1 MVRETHFRKLC
12 TKELQIDFGLIVLLY
27 SAMNI
32 NIFFSSYDVI
42 QKQFYFQIS
51 MNVNNLEIT
60 MATFALNPIQFVSI
74 PLVPTNV
81 SNQNLTFNTVTGF
94 VKFCPKITILSCF
107 LNLGNCIH

>member
-1 MVRETHFRKLC
+1 MFLKFLGKLSNHYYNRTTDRLWTHCAVVFRN
-12 TKELQIDFGLIVLLY
+12 EY
-27 SAMNI
+27 N
-32 NIFFSSYDVI
+32 FFSYDVI

-81 SNQNLTFNTVTGF
+81 SNQNL
-94 VKFCPKITILSCF
+94 P
-107 LNLGNCIH
+107 

>member
-1 MVRETHFRKLC
+1 MSETHF
-12 TKELQIDFGLIVLLY
+12 TKSNTIELQIDFGPIVLLY

-32 NIFFSSYDVI
+32 NIFSSYDVI

-81 SNQNLTFNTVTGF
+81 SNQNL
-94 VKFCPKITILSCF
+94 P
-107 LNLGNCIH
+107 

>member
-1 MVRETHFRKLC
+1 MFLKFLGILKKYDCNRTTDRLWPHCAVLFRNEYK
-12 TKELQIDFGLIVLLY
+12 F
-27 SAMNI
+27 
-32 NIFFSSYDVI
+32 FFSSYDVI

-81 SNQNLTFNTVTGF
+81 SNQNL
-94 VKFCPKITILSCF
+94 P
-107 LNLGNCIH
+107 

>member
-1 MVRETHFRKLC
+1 
-12 TKELQIDFGLIVLLY
+12 
-27 SAMNI
+27 
-32 NIFFSSYDVI
+32 
-42 QKQFYFQIS
+42 

-94 VKFCPKITILSCF
+94 VKFCPKIRYTF
-107 LNLGNCIH
+107 LPSKSLKSRSLIICIKAFSLCLAFIPFNRTKKGFLIFGQIWKI

>member
-1 MVRETHFRKLC
+1 
-12 TKELQIDFGLIVLLY
+12 
-27 SAMNI
+27 
-32 NIFFSSYDVI
+32 
-42 QKQFYFQIS
+42 

-94 VKFCPKITILSCF
+94 VKFCPKITILK
-107 LNLGNCIH
+107 LNYYKKVFFSSSIYLPETF